1 MGRALQLPQFD
12 EFIIVTRGQLVVE
25 FSDSR
30 VPVEARQSVVAPKGI
45 RVRYANETDSAC
57 EYVALCIPA
66 FRPDRVER
74 EAE

>member
-1 MGRALQLPQFD
+1 M
-12 EFIIVTRGQLVVE
+12 VE

-30 VPVEARQSVVAPKGI
+30 VPVEAGQSVVAPKGI